1 MARTI
6 GKKNITLVKKIT
18 RKEIEKAKMPYFIR
32 SDSQPSIEDKVI
44 EKLPASLWDIWES
57 ADSEIRRII
66 WDTNFEDSDVSC
78 TAS

>member
-6 GKKNITLVKKIT
+6 GVKNVNLVKKLT
-18 RKEIEKAKMPYFIR
+18 LVEIEKGKGKTN
-32 SDSQPSIEDKVI
+32 SNDESNIEDRVI

-66 WDTNFEDSDVSC
+66 WDKLFE
-78 TAS
+78 AS